1 MEYEFKNKV
10 SVFDFFGMA
19 MANTYKLPLGL
30 VNVIFTASLVALS
43 LKFWNQAGDVLQV
56 FMLLGCLIFPVFQ
69 PFFILL
75 RSKRQVEM
83 IPRDLE
89 LKFDNQG
96 LTLYSGGARQHMSWD
111 KLGMTAK
118 RNYVIVFSGGQNGYI
133 INNRMMGKN
142 KKDFIMFLKEHIK

>member
-30 VNVIFTASLVALS
+30 VNVIFTVSLIALS

-69 PFFILL
+69 PFFIFGITVTQYRKKLTSASAFNLERQPSLL
-75 RSKRQVEM
+75 LLLFR
-83 IPRDLE
+83 
-89 LKFDNQG
+89 
-96 LTLYSGGARQHMSWD
+96 
-111 KLGMTAK
+111 
-118 RNYVIVFSGGQNGYI
+118 YI
-133 INNRMMGKN
+133 
-142 KKDFIMFLKEHIK
+142 FV